1 MTATNLPFFG
11 QYVDSP
17 VRARAASWTYGALFT
32 GYFLYALVGLHPF
45 ADGTLAERADGSPLD
60 RVYVIALFAL
70 ALVTLALNARA
81 AWARLSENPAA
92 AAMVAIALA
101 SLAWSDYP
109 EFTLRRALL
118 LALLAVAAWAVAA
131 GAPTMRRFHTLLFAA
146 LAAVVAL
153 NLLAILAFPGA
164 ALSDL
169 GAKGLY
175 TQKNVAGLIAMLAAI
190 VAATWTAGAA
200 RGRER
205 LLGAIVTALSF
216 VFLVSSR
223 SKTSEGL
230 AVGALGLAALL
241 ALARRAGPA
250 YVALLAALASLAGAA
265 LIVTALAFDL
275 DPSALLAL
283 LPVDPTFT
291 GRDDL
296 WRFAIDRAM
305 QAPWLGHGYGAFW
318 DVGAAH
324 DPLARIDPGTWLGDV
339 EPGVIN
345 QAHDGY
351 LELWLELGAPA
362 TVLATLAIL
371 KGAFVSARSA
381 WSARR
386 GDARSAYAMLAL
398 ALGVFLV
405 HNLTEATLFVRGTP
419 LFSVAFVCLLLSAKP
434 WREEP

>member
-1 MTATNLPFFG
+1 MIATHLPFFG
-11 QYVDSP
+11 HDVDSP
-17 VRARAASWTYGALFT
+17 ARAQAAAWASGASFT
-32 GYFLYALVGLHPF
+32 GYFLFALVGLHPF
-45 ADGTLAERADGSPLD
+45 ADGTLTERADGSPLD

-70 ALVTLALNARA
+70 ALVALALNGKA
-81 AWARLSENPAA
+81 AKARLGENPAA
-92 AAMVAIALA
+92 AALLVIAVA

-109 EFTLRRALL
+109 GFTLRRALL
-118 LALLAVAAWAVAA
+118 LVLLGVAAWAVAA
-131 GAPTMRRFHTLLFAA
+131 GVPTMRRFHTLLFAA
-146 LAAVVAL
+146 LTAVVAL
-153 NLLAILAFPGA
+153 NLLAILAFPGV

-200 RGRER
+200 RRGER
-205 LLGAIVTALSF
+205 LMGALVTALSL
-216 VFLVSSR
+216 VFLVLSR
-223 SKTSEGL
+223 SKTSEAL
-230 AVGALGLAALL
+230 AAGALGLAGLL

-250 YVALLAALASLAGAA
+250 YGALLAALAALTGAA

-275 DPSALLAL
+275 DPRALLGL
-283 LPVDPTFT
+283 LRVDPTFT

-296 WRFAIDRAM
+296 WRFAADRAM

-345 QAHDGY
+345 QAHNGY

-362 TVLATLAIL
+362 TVLATLATL
-371 KGAFVSARSA
+371 KGAVAATRSA
-381 WSARR
+381 WSARGGESR
-386 GDARSAYAMLAL
+386 AAYAMIAL
-398 ALGVFLV
+398 VLGVFLA
-405 HNLTEATLFVRGTP
+405 HNLTEATLFIRGTP